1 MAIYNSERPMSF
13 KEVLGQDKVTK
24 TFEGILKS
32 KKIPNAFLFVGT
44 RGTGKTSSARLWA
57 RYLNCE
63 HPTESGPCNCCPSC
77 KAAIEGNSMDIIELD
92 AASNNGV
99 ADIHKVLE
107 MADYAAVGKR
117 KVVILDE
124 VHMLSQAAF
133 NVLLKPFEDGSNAFF
148 ILCTTEEHKVPAAI
162 TSRCSKFT
170 FEQIA
175 DDVIVG
181 KLKEICDKYGK
192 QYEDTGLELIARAS
206 KGGMRDSQSILEQFM
221 SEECITENLVKER
234 LGITDEGNIFAILK
248 GIVTGKFAEAVLAL
262 RELQTKGKSMQK
274 LAKDLQSALITTVAY
289 IEGDTA
295 IKGTSEYIDGLKS
308 FVGAITDVKLLIP
321 LIEEISNIIQSLKTD
336 EDIALSLQSV
346 IATSSLQA
354 KEDNKL
360 LERVERLEQEIVNL
374 KSMGI
379 REAARKELEKKQFP
393 EGSVHISPN
402 VAAEL
407 PDNADEINE
416 ALPDNA
422 RLVSF
427 EESGL
432 ADEVVAEVE
441 LGEFK
446 PVSDMS
452 FKEFEVTNGFN
463 TDNEIP
469 FEVDNP
475 TDGFEMGDA
484 ISLDS
489 LLLGNEPGDVS
500 FDVVVQ
506 QIANEELKSEEP
518 KVEPSVTTEEDGF
531 VKGEAL
537 SLDELVN
544 EVEDDSTKDIK
555 EEEPT
560 VTESDDSESE
570 PTPTINLFAN
580 MFGGLV

>member
-1 MAIYNSERPMSF
+1 MAIYNTERPMSF
-13 KEVLGQDKVTK
+13 NEVLGQEKVTK

-63 HPTESGPCNCCPSC
+63 HPTENGPCNCCPSC

-192 QYEDTGLELIARAS
+192 KYEDTGLELIARAS

-221 SEECITENLVKER
+221 SEECITEALVKER

-289 IEGDTA
+289 MEGDTA
-295 IKGTSEYIDGLKS
+295 IKGTSEYIDGLKT

-336 EDIALSLQSV
+336 EDIALSLQSI

-360 LERVERLEQEIVNL
+360 LERVERLETEVVNL
-374 KSMGI
+374 KSMGL
-379 REAARKELEKKQFP
+379 REHARKELEKKQFP
-393 EGSVHISPN
+393 EGSVYISPN

-452 FKEFEVTNGFN
+452 FEEFEAMNGFN

-475 TDGFEMGDA
+475 TDGFEMGDD

-489 LLLGNEPGDVS
+489 LLSPGP
-500 FDVVVQ
+500 VQ
-506 QIANEELKSEEP
+506 PSADAKVDEEKSEEP
-518 KVEPSVTTEEDGF
+518 KVQPSVTTEEDGF

-560 VTESDDSESE
+560 VTESDDSE

>member
-1 MAIYNSERPMSF
+1 MAIYNTERPMSF
-13 KEVLGQDKVTK
+13 NEVLGQEKVTK

-63 HPTESGPCNCCPSC
+63 HPTENGPCNCCPSC

-192 QYEDTGLELIARAS
+192 KYEDTGLELIARAS

-308 FVGAITDVKLLIP
+308 FVEAISDVKILIP
-321 LIEEISNIIQSLKTD
+321 LIEEVSNIIQSLKTD
-336 EDIALSLQSV
+336 EDIALSLQSI

-360 LERVERLEQEIVNL
+360 LERVERLETEIVNM
-374 KSMGI
+374 KSMGL
-379 REAARKELEKKQFP
+379 REQARKELEKKQFP
-393 EGSVHISPN
+393 EGSVYISPN

-407 PDNADEINE
+407 PANADEINK

-452 FKEFEVTNGFN
+452 FEEFEAMNGFN

-489 LLLGNEPGDVS
+489 LLSPGP
-500 FDVVVQ
+500 VQ
-506 QIANEELKSEEP
+506 PSADAKVDEEKSEEP

-560 VTESDDSESE
+560 VTESDDSE

>member
-1 MAIYNSERPMSF
+1 MAIYNTERPMSF
-13 KEVLGQDKVTK
+13 NEVLGQEKVTK

-63 HPTESGPCNCCPSC
+63 HPTENGPCNCCPSC

-162 TSRCSKFT
+162 TSRCSKFI

-206 KGGMRDSQSILEQFM
+206 HGGMRDSQSILEQFM

-308 FVGAITDVKLLIP
+308 FVEAITDVKLLIP

-379 REAARKELEKKQFP
+379 REQARKELEKKQFP
-393 EGSVHISPN
+393 EGSVYISPN

-452 FKEFEVTNGFN
+452 FEEFEAMNGFN

-489 LLLGNEPGDVS
+489 LLSPGP
-500 FDVVVQ
+500 VQ
-506 QIANEELKSEEP
+506 PSADAKVDEEKSEEP

-560 VTESDDSESE
+560 VTESDDSE

>member
-1 MAIYNSERPMSF
+1 MAIYNTERPMSF
-13 KEVLGQDKVTK
+13 NEVLGQEKVTK

-63 HPTESGPCNCCPSC
+63 HPTENGPCNCCPSC

-192 QYEDTGLELIARAS
+192 KYEDTGLELIARAS

-221 SEECITENLVKER
+221 SEECITEALVKER
-234 LGITDEGNIFAILK
+234 LGITDEGNICAILK

-289 IEGDTA
+289 MEGDTA
-295 IKGTSEYIDGLKS
+295 IKGTSEYIDGLKT

-336 EDIALSLQSV
+336 EDIALSLQSI

-360 LERVERLEQEIVNL
+360 LERVERLETEVVNL
-374 KSMGI
+374 KSMGL
-379 REAARKELEKKQFP
+379 REHARKELEKKQFP
-393 EGSVHISPN
+393 EGSVYISPN

-452 FKEFEVTNGFN
+452 FEEFEAMNGFN

-489 LLLGNEPGDVS
+489 LLSPGP
-500 FDVVVQ
+500 VQ
-506 QIANEELKSEEP
+506 PSADAKVDEEKSEEP

-560 VTESDDSESE
+560 VTESDDSE

>member
-1 MAIYNSERPMSF
+1 MAIYNTERPMSF
-13 KEVLGQDKVTK
+13 NEVLGQDKVTK

-192 QYEDTGLELIARAS
+192 KYEDTGLELIARAS

-295 IKGTSEYIDGLKS
+295 IKGTSEYIDGLKT

-336 EDIALSLQSV
+336 EDIALSLQSI

-360 LERVERLEQEIVNL
+360 LERVERLETEVVNL
-374 KSMGI
+374 KSMGL
-379 REAARKELEKKQFP
+379 REQARKELEKKQFP
-393 EGSVHISPN
+393 EGSVYISPN

-452 FKEFEVTNGFN
+452 FEEFEAMNGFN

-489 LLLGNEPGDVS
+489 LLSGNEPGDVS

-560 VTESDDSESE
+560 VTESDDSE

>member
-1 MAIYNSERPMSF
+1 MAIYNTERPMSF
-13 KEVLGQDKVTK
+13 NEVLGQEKVTK

-63 HPTESGPCNCCPSC
+63 HPTENGPCNCCPSC

-148 ILCTTEEHKVPAAI
+148 ILCTTEDHKVPAAI

-192 QYEDTGLELIARAS
+192 KYEDTGLELIARAS

-221 SEECITENLVKER
+221 SEECITEALVKER

-289 IEGDTA
+289 MEGDTA
-295 IKGTSEYIDGLKS
+295 IKGTSEYIDGLKT

-336 EDIALSLQSV
+336 EDIALSLQSI

-360 LERVERLEQEIVNL
+360 LERVERLETEVVNL
-374 KSMGI
+374 KSMGL
-379 REAARKELEKKQFP
+379 REHARKELEKKQFP
-393 EGSVHISPN
+393 EGSVYISPN

-452 FKEFEVTNGFN
+452 FEEFEAMNGFN

-489 LLLGNEPGDVS
+489 LLSPGP
-500 FDVVVQ
+500 VQ
-506 QIANEELKSEEP
+506 PSADAKVDEEKSEEP

-560 VTESDDSESE
+560 VTESDDSE